1 MQKQIE
7 QNQLNAQKQMDD
19 QRNLMYI
26 LISSIFG
33 LTGIMMGLF
42 GFVLWDRKTTLAPF
56 KEEIRDNKK
65 AFIEELKTYKEA
77 FAAIA
82 KIEPKF
88 RDAMHKLGML

>member
-1 MQKQIE
+1 
-7 QNQLNAQKQMDD
+7 
-19 QRNLMYI
+19 
-26 LISSIFG
+26 
-33 LTGIMMGLF
+33 MMGLF